1 MIYLALWNVLVFLI
15 YGWDKLMAKR
25 NGWRVPEFWLLL
37 ISLLAGG
44 IGGIFGMVIF
54 RHKTN
59 KWRFRLIVPLSL
71 LLTVFILKYVL

>member
-1 MIYLALWNVLVFLI
+1 M
-15 YGWDKLMAKR
+15 YGWDKLMAIRKGR
-25 NGWRVPEFWLLL
+25 RVPEFWLLSA
-37 ISLLAGG
+37 SLLAGG